1 MTKTI
6 GSNVNFESQK
16 IRSELCGSIQL
27 FTKLKWGNTFVV
39 VFGCLRFL
47 NAVFID
53 GKIFALLGLNT
64 DKKGVFISLWQDF
77 LLERKTL
84 VLYYHF

>member
-6 GSNVNFESQK
+6 GSKVNFELQK

>member
-16 IRSELCGSIQL
+16 IRSELYGSIQL
-27 FTKLKWGNTFVV
+27 FTKLKWRNTFAV
-39 VFGCLRFL
+39 VFGCFRFL

-53 GKIFALLGLNT
+53 WKIFVLLELNI
-64 DKKGVFISLWQDF
+64 DKKGVFISLW
-77 LLERKTL
+77 
-84 VLYYHF
+84 